1 MPGVGSAT
9 LARGWGT
16 ICRRGS
22 SRRSSASWFVLF
34 IAGCR
39 RARRLALLFVDAA
52 GLATPDDHNRH
63 HAAYAMP
70 PGRNQQQ
77 PTAQPQRAAQ
87 PRRCAQCGVASN
99 KMCGLCRRMKY
110 CSRECQLKHWHSD
123 HKFKCEQMRLLDPV
137 ENLPCGVEANGKNN
151 EKRKQR
157 SNDCYPPNKR
167 SKNSSSL
174 MFDTEQVQV
183 NGTGDEDGRSPTP
196 SSAAPTRNSPLE
208 RKAEKELRKGGHGV
222 VFQSGVQE
230 MITVKKE
237 MEVEKKQEKGSRGME
252 VKAMEERK
260 VAIEEEKLRVLR
272 EEMCL
277 KKMEQ
282 EYKIMFMDI
291 SALSETQRKYVEL
304 MRARILASR
313 MGAGAIRSRNGT
325 E

>member
-137 ENLPCGVEANGKNN
+137 ENLPCGVEAN
-151 EKRKQR
+151 
-157 SNDCYPPNKR
+157 
-167 SKNSSSL
+167 
-174 MFDTEQVQV
+174 EQVQV